1 MKRFANHNAGQPIY
15 QLILI
20 LDEIKKEYL
29 KAADKVKDQVLSLL
43 FRNFGY
49 QKIRYINELKSFV
62 NRLGDTEM
70 DQFTISLLQRTCAQL
85 KHNYKPQPQMR
96 LIQSCIRGEEIA
108 IENYS
113 TAIQQVRQ
121 YDEVRAILQ
130 QQVNGIKTVL
140 NTIREYTAKCY
151 C

>member
-1 MKRFANHNAGQPIY
+1 MLKANNLQSGQPIY

-20 LDEIKKEYL
+20 LEEIKKGYL

-49 QKIRYINELKSFV
+49 QKIRYINELRHFV
-62 NRLGDTEM
+62 NNWGDTEF
-70 DQFTISLLQRTCAQL
+70 DQFTISLLQRTCSQL
-85 KHNYKPQPQMR
+85 KHGVKHKQHG
-96 LIQSCIRGEEIA
+96 IVESCIKGEEAA

-121 YDEVRAILQ
+121 YDEVRAVLQ

-140 NTIREYTAKCY
+140 NTIKEYTAKSY